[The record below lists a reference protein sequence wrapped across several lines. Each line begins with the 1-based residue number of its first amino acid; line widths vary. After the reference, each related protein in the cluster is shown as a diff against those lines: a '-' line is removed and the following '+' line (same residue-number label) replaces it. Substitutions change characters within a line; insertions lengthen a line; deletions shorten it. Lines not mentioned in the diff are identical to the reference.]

1 MLYYGYHMIGQL
13 MILFSVRTERN
24 RLMTRDALMKTLHDY
39 TPWELLHRNRRQD
52 AWNMEP
58 VNQTLEVPVTDA
70 EKNTGLHLPQVPDLD
85 DNTFSS
91 DIYFR
96 HAPGQNYMIVQHDRY
111 TPGSMHRH
119 NFFELQVC
127 VEGEFM
133 QQINSKRLLMH
144 SGDFC
149 LIPPMVSHLVDVQN
163 YTVLVN
169 LLIPEKHF
177 KNICLSQLH
186 GDNVLSRI
194 FMGNVYY
201 NSVNDYVIFHTNGN
215 PAIMDLVL
223 SICQESLEKKPYY
236 VYMMDTELLLLLG
249 VLIRNYESTCEL
261 PQIHRKQDGINYGIL
276 QYIEENFRHISLQEL
291 SDKFHYT
298 PQHMSALLKELTG
311 YNFSGYILEK
321 RMQAAEDYL
330 LHTTLKIKDISIACG
345 YQNQE
350 HFIRT
355 FRKYYGTTPIDY
367 RNQHSHSA

>member
-1 MLYYGYHMIGQL
+1 
-13 MILFSVRTERN
+13 
-24 RLMTRDALMKTLHDY
+24 MTRDELMKTLHDY

-52 AWNMEP
+52 VWNMEP
-58 VNQTLEVPVTDA
+58 VNQALEVPVTDA
-70 EKNTGLHLPQVPDLD
+70 EKNIGLHLPRIPDLD
-85 DNTFSS
+85 GNTFSS

-119 NFFELQVC
+119 DFFELQIC

-133 QQINSKRLLMH
+133 QQINSKRLQMH

-186 GDNVLSRI
+186 GENVLSKI

-215 PAIMDLVL
+215 PAIMDIVL
-223 SICQESLEKKPYY
+223 GICQESLEKKPYY
-236 VYMMDTELLLLLG
+236 VYMMDAELLLLLG

-261 PQIHRKQDGINYGIL
+261 PQIGRAHV
-276 QYIEENFRHISLQEL
+276 
-291 SDKFHYT
+291 
-298 PQHMSALLKELTG
+298 
-311 YNFSGYILEK
+311 
-321 RMQAAEDYL
+321 
-330 LHTTLKIKDISIACG
+330 
-345 YQNQE
+345 
-350 HFIRT
+350 
-355 FRKYYGTTPIDY
+355 
-367 RNQHSHSA
+367 